1 MHEVLV
7 NRLGGLSLPR
17 KSVVRL
23 TDRPDMTFDI
33 YRGRKT
39 TIQQQLH
46 CLPMTLSQV
55 PGKNGLRVIQTI
67 LEINSS

>member
-23 TDRPDMTFDI
+23 TDRPDMTLEV

-39 TIQQQLH
+39 TIQQQQQQQF
-46 CLPMTLSQV
+46 MWFIYQIEV
-55 PGKNGLRVIQTI
+55 TI
-67 LEINSS
+67 NL

>member
-23 TDRPDMTFDI
+23 TDRPDMTFDV

-39 TIQQQLH
+39 TIQH
-46 CLPMTLSQV
+46 S
-55 PGKNGLRVIQTI
+55 GKTAGHLKNWKRSIPV
-67 LEINSS
+67 LEG